1 MCVISTHH
9 LQTVISGTC
18 ADELRMQVKADR
30 GEIEDAVLDI
40 KNRLEDVVKK
50 LEGKKDEL

>member
-1 MCVISTHH
+1 
-9 LQTVISGTC
+9 
-18 ADELRMQVKADR
+18 MQVKADR